1 MLLAVDEHA
10 PQARC
15 DNCGS
20 PEVASICHHCGKCLC
35 ERHTPQAVK
44 RRSGRPVSREL
55 DGMGLDNSQA
65 AVYHCGQHRHVVKGG
80 VMAAILAGAGV
91 AVIGVIVLL
100 AGLRTYLSLRTQ
112 ALTGLRA
119 GASLLSRAHA
129 SLQAGTTLLSRA
141 HASLRAST
149 SPRSAA
155 SRRAYASL
163 LGRVHASLRAGAS
176 LLDRAHPS
184 RRAGT
189 SPQAY
194 ASLLSR
200 AYARLHT
207 GSALLARADASP
219 LTSGRLRTGTSPRAY
234 ASLLSRV
241 HASLREGTSLLARA
255 HVRLRGG
262 TSLLARADA
271 DASLRTGAVLQAGLV
286 LLVLGVVVAVVFF
299 LVQRRR
305 KAIRRAFR
313 PLLQVLPRVHAVKVT
328 ETLRG
333 EVRLLADGRYEN
345 PVLSSGGAVELVL
358 MSNNSDEDR
367 LDTYRARYGLTED
380 DPVGFSAGFAV
391 FTGAAGLIFDR
402 EHAPAES
409 FLDEN
414 AILPGRTGLSFRGEV
429 VGHPLFSTGRGR
441 SAGRWTIRLP
451 YHLQRARALDRVPLW
466 IVPSL
471 AEGSDRRTLNLDL
484 RWVPLDAERPEE
496 ERRNLRFL
504 RFDAIE
510 LVVPKAWGNVEVV
523 SPGNARISN
532 PETGFTRTISWK
544 LPLPERNKSAGYD
557 TFSIRFEKP
566 IGKEDTVRGSLRASF
581 RGTLAGI
588 TGVHMYWP
596 AGGERPQPK
605 TSITL
610 QAEVDFELS
619 LSSVR
624 YQAIRLIPDGDGQL
638 LGEPFP
644 GVFPDHR
651 TVIALTD
658 ELSQSDYYIKQVTE
672 NPPHGGGRGT
682 LVNRVWDISGRHYK
696 GVFPID
702 FHITIT
708 GEEENHGGDFQP
720 NSGNAYARLTVR
732 GAYVNPEMRDD
743 VENVWAALH
752 KIVAARLGGQD

>member
-1 MLLAVDEHA
+1 MLLAFDEHA

-20 PEVASICHHCGKCLC
+20 PQVASICHHCGKSLC
-35 ERHTPQAVK
+35 EKHTPPAVK

-55 DGMGLDNSQA
+55 IGLGLDNSQA
-65 AVYHCGQHRHVVKGG
+65 AVYHCSEHGHVVKGG
-80 VMAAILAGAGV
+80 LMAVILTGTGV
-91 AVIGVIVLL
+91 AVIGAIVLL
-100 AGLRTYLSLRTQ
+100 AGLRAYASLHAR
-112 ALTGLRA
+112 ALAGLRS
-119 GASLLSRAHA
+119 GASLLSRAYA
-129 SLQAGTTLLSRA
+129 SLRAGTTLLSRA
-141 HASLRAST
+141 HASLRAGASLRSSA
-149 SPRSAA
+149 SP
-155 SRRAYASL
+155 RAYASL
-163 LGRVHASLRAGAS
+163 LGRAHASLRAGTTLLSRAHASLRAGA
-176 LLDRAHPS
+176 
-184 RRAGT
+184 

-200 AYARLHT
+200 AYASLHAGT
-207 GSALLARADASP
+207 DLLARADAS
-219 LTSGRLRTGTSPRAY
+219 LRTSPALRAGTSPRAY
-234 ASLLSRV
+234 TSLLSRA
-241 HASLREGTSLLARA
+241 HASLRVGTTLLSRA
-255 HVRLRGG
+255 HASLRVG

-271 DASLRTGAVLQAGLV
+271 DASLRTGAALRAGLV
-286 LLVLGVVVAVVFF
+286 LLVLGAGVAVVSA
-299 LVQRRR
+299 LARRRR
-305 KAIRRAFR
+305 KAKARAVR
-313 PLLQVLPRVHAVKVT
+313 PLLQVLPSVHAVKVT

-333 EVRLLADGRYEN
+333 EVNLLADGRCES
-345 PVLSSGGAVELVL
+345 PVLSSGGVVELVL
-358 MSNNSDEDR
+358 TLNKSDQDR

-380 DPVGFSAGFAV
+380 DPVEFSAGFAV
-391 FTGAAGLIFDR
+391 FAGDAGLIFDR
-402 EHAPAES
+402 EHAPTDS
-409 FLDEN
+409 FMDAN
-414 AILPGRTGLSFRGEV
+414 AVLPGSTGLSFRGEV
-429 VGHPLFSTGRGR
+429 AGHPLFSTGPGR
-441 SAGRWTIRLP
+441 STGRWMIRLP
-451 YHLQRARALDRVPLW
+451 YDLQRARALDRVPLW

-471 AEGSDRRTLNLDL
+471 AEGSDRRTLHLDL

-496 ERRNLRFL
+496 ERRDLRFL

-510 LVVPKAWGNVEVV
+510 LVVPKVWGNVEVV
-523 SPGNARISN
+523 SPANARISN
-532 PETGFTRTISWK
+532 PETAFTRTINWK
-544 LPLPERNKSAGYD
+544 LPSPERNEHAGYD
-557 TFSIRFEKP
+557 TLSLRFEKP
-566 IGKEDTVRGSLRASF
+566 IGKDDTVRGSLRASF

-605 TSITL
+605 ASVTL

-624 YQAIRLIPDGDGQL
+624 YQAVRLVPDGDSQL

-658 ELSQSDYYIKQVTE
+658 ELSQSDYYIKQITE
-672 NPPHGGGRGT
+672 NPPHGGGRAT

-720 NSGNAYARLTVR
+720 SAGNAYARLTVR
-732 GAYVNPEMRDD
+732 GAYVDQEMRDD

-752 KIVAARLGGQD
+752 KIVASRLGGQA

>member
-1 MLLAVDEHA
+1 MLLALDEHA
-10 PQARC
+10 PEARC

-35 ERHTPQAVK
+35 EKHTPQAVK
-44 RRSGRPVSREL
+44 GRLGRPVSREL
-55 DGMGLDNSQA
+55 DGLGLDNSQA
-65 AVYHCGQHRHVVKGG
+65 AVYHCGEHRHVVKGG
-80 VMAAILAGAGV
+80 LMAVILAGAGV

-100 AGLRTYLSLRTQ
+100 VGLRTYASLRAW
-112 ALTGLRA
+112 ALNGLRV
-119 GASLLSRAHA
+119 GASLLGRAHA
-129 SLQAGTTLLSRA
+129 SLQAGTTLLNRA
-141 HASLRAST
+141 HASLRASA
-149 SPRSAA
+149 SPRSVA

-163 LGRVHASLRAGAS
+163 LSRVHASLRAGTSLPARAHAS
-176 LLDRAHPS
+176 L
-184 RRAGT
+184 RAGT
-189 SPQAY
+189 SPQAD

-207 GSALLARADASP
+207 GSALLARADAS
-219 LTSGRLRTGTSPRAY
+219 LRTSARLRAGTSPRAY

-241 HASLREGTSLLARA
+241 HASLRAGTSLLARA
-255 HVRLRGG
+255 HVRLRAG
-262 TSLLARADA
+262 TGLLARADA
-271 DASLRTGAVLQAGLV
+271 DASLRTGAVLRAGLV
-286 LLVLGVVVAVVFF
+286 LLVLGAVVAVVFA
-299 LVQRRR
+299 LAQRRR
-305 KAIRRAFR
+305 KATARAVR
-313 PLLQVLPRVHAVKVT
+313 PLLQVLPSVHAVKVT

-358 MSNNSDEDR
+358 MLNKSDEDR

-391 FTGAAGLIFDR
+391 FTGEAGLIFDR
-402 EHAPAES
+402 EHAAADS
-409 FLDEN
+409 FMDEN
-414 AILPGRTGLSFRGEV
+414 TILPGSTGLSFRGEV
-429 VGHPLFSTGRGR
+429 AGHPLFSTGRR

-451 YHLQRARALDRVPLW
+451 YELQRARALDRVPLW

-471 AEGSDRRTLNLDL
+471 AEGSDRRTLRLDL
-484 RWVPLDAERPEE
+484 RWVPLDAERPED

-504 RFDAIE
+504 RFDVIE

-544 LPLPERNKSAGYD
+544 LPFPERNKSAGYD

-624 YQAIRLIPDGDGQL
+624 YQAVRLIPDGDGQL

-672 NPPHGGGRGT
+672 NPPRGGGRAT

-720 NSGNAYARLTVR
+720 SAGNAYARLTVR
-732 GAYVNPEMRDD
+732 GAYVNQEMRDD